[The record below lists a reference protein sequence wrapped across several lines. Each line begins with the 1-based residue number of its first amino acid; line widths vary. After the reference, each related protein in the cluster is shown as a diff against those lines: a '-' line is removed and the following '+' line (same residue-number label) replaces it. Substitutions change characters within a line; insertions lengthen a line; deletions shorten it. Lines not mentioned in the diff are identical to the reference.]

1 MIPKKPKISIAS
13 DSELA
18 IEKEMRW
25 GDFDVPET
33 KAPLVRCGV
42 GRQHSADIGI
52 HRSTDPA
59 AFTEGLHS
67 GQVYILGLAADGSSQ
82 LSAQAAEGSMLRA
95 LVDPA
100 SHIPDVLGGG
110 FLNAD
115 YWFHWS
121 SQSTSIFPR
130 RLLKCHSVNI
140 ADKKND
146 EPKNH
151 ISTWTNLL
159 FVDLITWSRGSP
171 ADFGSSYRNE
181 PHKGTEFNHPIPDCI
196 DFGTT
201 CNDYINKPFLCHCI
215 CSRSWTQTLHNL
227 VQSELCPAEIN

>member
-1 MIPKKPKISIAS
+1 
-13 DSELA
+13 
-18 IEKEMRW
+18 MRS
-25 GDFDVPET
+25 GDFGVPET

-42 GRQHSADIGI
+42 GRWHSADIGT
-52 HRSTDPA
+52 H
-59 AFTEGLHS
+59 TEALALLHAQRGFRPS
-67 GQVYILGLAADGSSQ
+67 LHLGSCCRWKLPVQRPGCW
-82 LSAQAAEGSMLRA
+82 ESMLRA
-95 LVDPA
+95 LEDPA

-121 SQSTSIFPR
+121 SQSTSFFPR
-130 RLLKCHSVNI
+130 RLLKCHWVNI

>member
-1 MIPKKPKISIAS
+1 
-13 DSELA
+13 
-18 IEKEMRW
+18 MRS
-25 GDFDVPET
+25 GDFGVPET

-42 GRQHSADIGI
+42 GRWHSADIGT
-52 HRSTDPA
+52 H
-59 AFTEGLHS
+59 TEALALLRAQRGFRPSLH
-67 GQVYILGLAADGSSQ
+67 LGSCCRWKLPVQRPGCW
-82 LSAQAAEGSMLRA
+82 ESMLRA
-95 LVDPA
+95 LEDPA
-100 SHIPDVLGGG
+100 SHTPDVLGGG

-121 SQSTSIFPR
+121 SQSTSFFPR
-130 RLLKCHSVNI
+130 RLLKCHWVNI